1 MKVNVPQEEQ
11 ETIINYAKFGIGEWA
26 EVYTTDY
33 NIIKRYEKFCK
44 AHPDCAKI
52 LKKDKYGMTFSVD
65 PRCAS
70 LSPRAPRKTNISEE
84 RRQEL
89 KERMTQIRAKKTS

>member
-1 MKVNVPQEEQ
+1 MKANVPQEEQ

-33 NIIKRYEKFCK
+33 TIMKRYEKFCK
-44 AHPDCAKI
+44 THPDYAKI
-52 LKKDKYGMTFSVD
+52 LKKDKYGMTFSVH
-65 PRCAS
+65 PKCAS
-70 LSPRAPRKTNISEE
+70 LYPRAPRQTSISEE

-89 KERMTQIRAKKTS
+89 KERMVQIRTMRT